1 MEKQKYQ
8 ELVKKQA
15 PKEDRIK
22 NGIKAFLIG
31 GSVGLLAE
39 ALVNLYTNVFEISR
53 VEANTY
59 MIITLIF
66 FACLFTGIGFFDDI
80 VKWAGAGLIV
90 PITGFAHSVMSST
103 MEYRKEGLVTGI
115 GANMFKLAG
124 SVIAFGIISAYLFGL
139 IRICLFGGSIW
150 RLNIIM
156 FI

>member
-8 ELVKKQA
+8 ELVKKNS
-15 PKEDRIK
+15 PKENRIK
-22 NGIKAFLIG
+22 NGTKAFLIG
-31 GSVGLLAE
+31 GSVGALGEL
-39 ALVNLYTNVFEISR
+39 LVNIYINILEIPR

-66 FACLFTGIGFFDDI
+66 FACLFTGLGFFDNV

-115 GANMFKLAG
+115 GTNMFKLAG
-124 SVIAFGIISAYLFGL
+124 TVIAFGVISAYVFGL
-139 IRICLFGGSIW
+139 IRIGLFGG
-150 RLNIIM
+150 NI
-156 FI
+156 